1 MSDGEGAEGA
11 GRRERG
17 ESPRSRLSALARWLG
32 YASAA
37 CLVAMMMITV
47 ADVVLRAAFN
57 RPITGTYDLVQF
69 FLVGIV
75 FLNLP
80 AVFLAEENIAVDLVD
95 HFAHARAVALLKV
108 AGAGF
113 GLAFLA
119 LLCWQVIGPAMDS
132 VAFGETASDLPISL
146 GWYWALIILGL
157 FATLP
162 AAGAVLVGYLRA
174 TNRRTLR

>member
-1 MSDGEGAEGA
+1 MAAGGSGGGAAGDEG
-11 GRRERG
+11 R
-17 ESPRSRLSALARWLG
+17 PSRLSALARWLG

-37 CLVAMMMITV
+37 CLIAMMMITV
-47 ADVVLRAAFN
+47 ADVVLRTAFN

-95 HFAHARAVALLKV
+95 HFAHARTVAWLKI
-108 AGAGF
+108 AGSGL

-119 LLCWQVIGPAMDS
+119 LLCWQVIGPARDS
-132 VAFGETASDLPISL
+132 VAFGETASDLPMSL

-162 AAGAVLVGYLRA
+162 AAGAVLAGHWRT
-174 TNRRTLR
+174 TNRQDLR

>member
-1 MSDGEGAEGA
+1 MRVWGRAVGAMA
-11 GRRERG
+11 RG
-17 ESPRSRLSALARWLG
+17 LG

-47 ADVVLRAAFN
+47 ADVIMRAAFN

-69 FLVGIV
+69 FLVGVV

-80 AVFLAEENIAVDLVD
+80 AVFLAEENIVVDLVD
-95 HFAHARAVALLKV
+95 YFAAEPVVASLRL
-108 AGAGF
+108 AGAGL

-119 LLCWQVIGPAMDS
+119 LLAWQVIGPAIDS
-132 VAFGETASDLPISL
+132 VTFGETASDLPISL

-157 FATLP
+157 FASLP
-162 AAGAVLVGYLRA
+162 VAAWRLGRRA
-174 TNRRTLR
+174 SEDDR